1 MLLLSSA
8 DIFRINFFKQICLE
22 HNQIVKQFG
31 SRSGRDL
38 GPNCLQKLQADDK
51 SQFLIIMESPS
62 EYSGLIS
69 PGH

>member
-1 MLLLSSA
+1 M
-8 DIFRINFFKQICLE
+8 E
-22 HNQIVKQFG
+22 HNQIEKQFG
-31 SRSGRDL
+31 SRSGHDL
-38 GPNCLQKLQADDK
+38 GPNCLQKLPADDK